1 MPGADA
7 RRELAEI
14 GLLRTGSPALRLS
27 SADQAGRHDQ
37 EGSMTQQ
44 LPYVSYLQLGSDPH
58 LIAQECSSCGALFLD
73 RRNACASCG
82 ALEFAERH
90 LSGDGTVRAFTI
102 VHRATPDVKV
112 PYVSAIVDLDGG
124 GVVKANLVG
133 VEPDPEQVYLG
144 MRVRLTT
151 FGVGT
156 DSEGVEAVGFGYEPA

>member
-1 MPGADA
+1 
-7 RRELAEI
+7 
-14 GLLRTGSPALRLS
+14 
-27 SADQAGRHDQ
+27 
-37 EGSMTQQ
+37 MTEQ
-44 LPYVSYLQLGSDPH
+44 LPYVSYLQLGDDPH
-58 LIAQECSSCGALFLD
+58 LVAQECSSCGALFLD

-82 ALEFAERH
+82 RQEFAARP
-90 LSGDGTVRAFTI
+90 LAADGALRAFTI

-133 VEPDPEQVYLG
+133 VEPDPGQVQLG

-156 DSEGVEAVGFGYEPA
+156 DSEGVEAVGFGYQPA